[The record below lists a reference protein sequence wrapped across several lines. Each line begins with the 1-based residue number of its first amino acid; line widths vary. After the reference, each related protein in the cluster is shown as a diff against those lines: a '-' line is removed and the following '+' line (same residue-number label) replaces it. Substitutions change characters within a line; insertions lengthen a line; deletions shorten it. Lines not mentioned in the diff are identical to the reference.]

1 MIYLIALFLAVL
13 VSSSEGSNNEE
24 DSNLGVG
31 LMIASGLFVLLGA
44 SFALYLA
51 AQKRTCC
58 SSSDEDENYDL
69 ELSPSLSEV
78 FPDMKPAFERYPSE
92 LSTFSAEN
100 TPRQSTPYTPKKVLV
115 QSRHGSMQILQ
126 EVHDR
131 QLDLEEDC
139 VYDEYGGKHVRA
151 HSVIFAE
158 DNLNGQVAHNR
169 NDFDFH
175 EEN

>member
-1 MIYLIALFLAVL
+1 MINIALFFAAIL
-13 VSSSEGSNNEE
+13 VSASQEGPNNEE
-24 DSNLGVG
+24 DSNYSAVLLVVVGFFMLLGVCVG
-31 LMIASGLFVLLGA
+31 LVL
-44 SFALYLA
+44 ALR
-51 AQKRTCC
+51 KRTCC
-58 SSSDEDENYDL
+58 GSGIEDENYDL
-69 ELSPSLSEV
+69 ELSPTLSEV

-92 LSTFSAEN
+92 LSSFSAES
-100 TPRQSTPYTPKKVLV
+100 TPRQSTPYTPKKVLI

-131 QLDLEEDC
+131 QLDIEEDC
-139 VYDEYGGKHVRA
+139 VYDEYGGKHIRA

-158 DNLNGQVAHNR
+158 DNLNLGHNNK